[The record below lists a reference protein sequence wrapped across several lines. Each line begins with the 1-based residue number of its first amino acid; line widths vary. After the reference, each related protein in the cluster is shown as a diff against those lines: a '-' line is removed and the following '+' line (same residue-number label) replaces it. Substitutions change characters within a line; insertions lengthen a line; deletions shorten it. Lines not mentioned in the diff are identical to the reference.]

1 MFLIDYVIVTSQIK
15 TTKVAFTY
23 YIITDGEGVSEMLM
37 HGYEGWGGGWSCDDR
52 CYWVFLQISVFH

>member
-23 YIITDGEGVSEMLM
+23 YIITDG
-37 HGYEGWGGGWSCDDR
+37 GGG
-52 CYWVFLQISVFH
+52 L